1 MEWISFSP
9 ILEEI
14 YLTTPIN
21 QIFGQFLVLF
31 NMKKFNSIFYILAL
45 TLLPYFAQAQFD
57 GEFIKPRNGRFLLQ
71 NATIVTVTNGTIQNG
86 SLLIS
91 NGKIE
96 AVGQN
101 VQAGD
106 AEVIDC
112 TGQFI
117 YPGMFDSSSRLGL
130 VEVNSLAET
139 QDYAEIGQ
147 VTPNMEALVA
157 VNPNSVAIP
166 VTRVSGVT
174 TTLATP
180 SGGLFPGTAALI
192 NLNGYTPDQMYA
204 GFKGVVVNFPT
215 SARRSTWDRRSDEDI
230 KKEAEKAKKNLDE
243 IWEKAVTFHKLD
255 SAKASLKYYPEMQQ
269 LAKVI
274 SGELP
279 LLVEVN
285 AAPDIEIALEWIK
298 SKNVKAILTGVA
310 EGWRV
315 GDKIAEAN
323 IPVITGPML
332 SIPTRESDP
341 YDASYTN
348 PGKMAKAGVKVVI
361 RSNDAENVRNLPF
374 NAGFAAAYGMGK
386 EEALKAVTINAAEIF
401 GLADKMGSIEA
412 GKDAT
417 LFVSSGDPFETKTQ
431 IRHVFIDGYRVPMS
445 NRHIRLYQEFLERS
459 PGLSEN

>member
-1 MEWISFSP
+1 
-9 ILEEI
+9 
-14 YLTTPIN
+14 
-21 QIFGQFLVLF
+21 
-31 NMKKFNSIFYILAL
+31 MKKFKSIIYLMAL
-45 TLLPYFAQAQFD
+45 LLFPMIAQAQFD
-57 GEFIKPRNGRFLLQ
+57 GEFIKPRNGKFLLQ
-71 NATIVTVTNGTIQNG
+71 NATIVTVTKGTIQNG
-86 SLLIS
+86 SVLIA

-101 VQAGD
+101 IPAGD

-117 YPGMFDSSSRLGL
+117 YPGMFDGGSRLGL
-130 VEVNSLAET
+130 VEVNSLPET
-139 QDYAEIGQ
+139 QDFAEIGQ
-147 VTPNMEALVA
+147 VTPNMRALVA

-192 NLNGYTPDQMYA
+192 NLNGYTADQMAA
-204 GFKGVVVNFPT
+204 GFEGVILNFPT
-215 SARRSTWDRRSDEDI
+215 SARRSTWDRRSEEDV
-230 KKEAEKAKKNLDE
+230 KRDADRAQKNLND
-243 IWEKAVTFHKLD
+243 IWERATKYHEMKT
-255 SAKASLKYYPEMQQ
+255 AKAELQFYPEMEQ

-274 SGELP
+274 AGELP

-285 AAPDIEIALEWIK
+285 AAGDIEVAIKWIK
-298 SKNVKAILTGVA
+298 EKGVKAILTGVA

-315 GDKIAEAN
+315 ADKIAESGL
-323 IPVITGPML
+323 PVITGPML
-332 SIPTRESDP
+332 SIPTRQSDRF
-341 YDASYTN
+341 DAAYTN

-361 RSNDAENVRNLPF
+361 RSNDAENTRNLPF

-386 EEALKAVTINAAEIF
+386 EEALKAVTINAAEVF
-401 GLADKMGSIEA
+401 GVADRMGSIEA

-431 IRHVFIDGYRVPMS
+431 IAHVFIDGYRVPMS
-445 NRHIRLYQEFLERS
+445 NRHIKLYQEFLQRS
-459 PGLSEN
+459 PGLEK

>member
-1 MEWISFSP
+1 
-9 ILEEI
+9 
-14 YLTTPIN
+14 
-21 QIFGQFLVLF
+21 
-31 NMKKFNSIFYILAL
+31 MKKIKFILYAFLL
-45 TLLPYFAQAQFD
+45 TVLPLLANAQFD
-57 GEFIKPRNGRFLLQ
+57 GEFVKPRNGKFLLQ
-71 NATIVTVTNGTIQNG
+71 NATVVTVTKGTIENG
-86 SLLIS
+86 SVLIE
-91 NGKIE
+91 NGKITG
-96 AVGQN
+96 VGKN
-101 VQAGD
+101 IAAGD

-117 YPGMFDSSSRLGL
+117 YPGLFDGGSRLGL
-130 VEVNSLAET
+130 VEVNSVPET
-139 QDYAEIGQ
+139 QDFAEIGQ
-147 VTPNMEALVA
+147 VTPNMQALVA

-174 TTLATP
+174 TTLTTP

-204 GFKGVVVNFPT
+204 GFKGVVLNFPS

-230 KKEAEKAKKNLDE
+230 QKEAEAAQKNLNE
-243 IWEKAVTFHKLD
+243 IWGKAETFYKLKQ
-255 SAKASLKYYPEMQQ
+255 AKAELQYYPEMEQ

-285 AAPDIEIALEWIK
+285 AATDILAAIEWIK

-315 GDKIAEAN
+315 ADKIAAAKL
-323 IPVITGPML
+323 PVITGPML
-332 SIPTRESDP
+332 SIPTRQSDRF
-341 YDASYTN
+341 DAAYTN
-348 PGKMAKAGVKVVI
+348 PSKMAKAGVKVVI
-361 RSNDAENVRNLPF
+361 RTNDAENVRNLPF

-386 EEALKAVTINAAEIF
+386 EEALKAVTINAAEVF
-401 GLADKMGSIEA
+401 GVADRMGSIEE

-417 LFVSSGDPFETKTQ
+417 LLVATGDPFETKTQ

-445 NRHIRLYQEFLERS
+445 NRHIKLYQEFLERS
-459 PGLSEN
+459 PGLEKN

>member
-1 MEWISFSP
+1 
-9 ILEEI
+9 
-14 YLTTPIN
+14 
-21 QIFGQFLVLF
+21 
-31 NMKKFNSIFYILAL
+31 MKKIKFILYAFLL
-45 TLLPYFAQAQFD
+45 TVLPFFANAQFD
-57 GEFIKPRNGRFLLQ
+57 GEFVKPRNGKFLLQ
-71 NATIVTVTNGTIQNG
+71 NATIVTVTKGTIENG
-86 SLLIS
+86 SVLID
-91 NGKIE
+91 NGKIT
-96 AVGQN
+96 AVGKN
-101 VQAGD
+101 LAAGD

-117 YPGMFDSSSRLGL
+117 YPGLFDGGSRLGL
-130 VEVNSLAET
+130 VEVNSVPET
-139 QDYAEIGQ
+139 QDFAEIGQ
-147 VTPNMEALVA
+147 VTPNMQALVA

-174 TTLATP
+174 TTLTTP

-204 GFKGVVVNFPT
+204 GFKGVVLNFPS

-230 KKEAEKAKKNLDE
+230 KKEADAAQKNLNE
-243 IWEKAVTFHKLD
+243 IW
-255 SAKASLKYYPEMQQ
+255 AKAETFYKLQQAKAELQYYPEMEQ

-285 AAPDIEIALEWIK
+285 AATDILSAIDWIK

-315 GDKIAEAN
+315 ADKIAEAKL
-323 IPVITGPML
+323 PVITGPML
-332 SIPTRESDP
+332 SIPTRQSDRF
-341 YDASYTN
+341 DAAYTN
-348 PGKMAKAGVKVVI
+348 PSKMAKAGVKVVI
-361 RSNDAENVRNLPF
+361 RTNDAENVRNLPF

-386 EEALKAVTINAAEIF
+386 EEALKAVTINAAEVF
-401 GLADKMGSIEA
+401 GVADRMGSIEE

-417 LFVSSGDPFETKTQ
+417 LLVATGDPFETKTQ

-445 NRHIRLYQEFLERS
+445 NRHIKLYQEFLERS
-459 PGLSEN
+459 PGLEKN